1 MSTNTTLVP
10 KYPISDEDML
20 ELLKKYPFLKHSYFW
35 KQEPDDVN
43 KTDAENIESN
53 WYKIWDGLGWENLW
67 KNRYL
72 PRLFKEYDSW
82 DEETKKQFF
91 ITDTK
96 EKFGELRIYCS
107 FSTKNQL
114 ESIAGWLSNFTC
126 QYCGA
131 EPRENG
137 KRVIW
142 TTGGWITHL
151 CKDCA
156 RKYLIKEVPED
167 KIEEELN
174 SMKEIACTYGYK
186 RFSEDGMIRVT
197 FKETDDGWLEKDKV
211 EKLNEQKERK
221 LFLDSINA
229 K

>member
-1 MSTNTTLVP
+1 MNEA
-10 KYPISDEDML
+10 KYPISDEKML
-20 ELLKKYPFLKHSYFW
+20 ELLKKYPFLKHRRFW
-35 KQEPDDVN
+35 KAEPDDVYDN
-43 KTDAENIESN
+43 DKDNIEHN
-53 WYKIWDGLGWENLW
+53 KYKLWDGSGWEDLW

-82 DEETKKQFF
+82 DEETKQHFY
-91 ITDTK
+91 ITDVK

-107 FSTKNQL
+107 GYSDKHL
-114 ESIAGWLSNFTC
+114 ESIAEWLSNFTC

-137 KRVIW
+137 RRVIW

-156 RKYLIKEVPED
+156 RKHLIEEEVPED

-174 SMKEIACTYGYK
+174 EMKEIAYKYGYK
-186 RFSEDGMIRVT
+186 QFGKDGVTSVT
-197 FKETDDGWLEKDKV
+197 FKETNDGWLEKDKE
-211 EKLNEQKERK
+211 EKLDEQEERRK
-221 LFLDSINA
+221 FIASLRGEE
-229 K
+229 